1 MLKKVNSH
9 RHNSIDKPA
18 NFSVK
23 RSSVFNKDLKNLHKD
38 VRYKIEQIVETF
50 KENPKS
56 SALNIESMKGFR
68 DTLRIKVGKYR
79 IIVIIEGN
87 DYILDFIDTRESVY
101 DRIKE
106 RRY

>member
-1 MLKKVNSH
+1 MLKKVSSH
-9 RHNSIDKPA
+9 TRNSIDKPA

-23 RSSVFNKDLKNLHKD
+23 RSSVFNKDIKNLHKD
-38 VRYKIEQIVETF
+38 VKDKIEHIVETF

-56 SALNIESMKGFR
+56 PELNIESMKGFR
-68 DTLRIKVGKYR
+68 DILRIRVGRYR
-79 IIVIIEGN
+79 IIVIVAGN
-87 DYILDFIDTRESVY
+87 DYILDFIATRESVY

>member
-1 MLKKVNSH
+1 MVKKVSSH
-9 RHNSIDKPA
+9 THNSIDKPA

-23 RSSVFNKDLKNLHKD
+23 RSSVFDKDLRNLHKD
-38 VRYKIEQIVETF
+38 VRDKIERIVQTF

-56 SALNIESMKGFR
+56 SALNIENMKGFR
-68 DTLRIKVGKYR
+68 DILRIRVGRYR
-79 IIVIIEGN
+79 IIVVIEDN
-87 DYILDFIDTRESVY
+87 DYILDFIATRESVY